1 MQEPQDWS
9 NVQSFWGMK
18 HRAIEPSLPQEVQ
31 QSKECLVCERLL
43 RLQGPTGPRCPQCRW
58 ALACKGGWRVDG
70 RHPVEERRDPPL
82 GRIDEVS
89 DDEPPP
95 KEADEETS
103 GAQGDLQ
110 GEGSE
115 ESVEQPVNVA
125 QEILDGM
132 EPVEDHEDLVEAER
146 GDEERVEEA
155 AGEGED
161 QSMWSDNGRPC
172 GNNIYEVIVIDSD

>member
-1 MQEPQDWS
+1 M
-9 NVQSFWGMK
+9 
-18 HRAIEPSLPQEVQ
+18 
-31 QSKECLVCERLL
+31 
-43 RLQGPTGPRCPQCRW
+43 
-58 ALACKGGWRVDG
+58 DG
-70 RHPVEERRDPPL
+70 RHPVKERRDPPL

-89 DDEPPP
+89 NDEPPP

-103 GAQGDLQ
+103 GAQGGLQ

-125 QEILDGM
+125 QEILDGIK
-132 EPVEDHEDLVEAER
+132 PVEDHEDLVEAEK

-161 QSMWSDNGRPC
+161 QSMWSDNVRPWR
-172 GNNIYEVIVIDSD
+172 NNTYEVIVIDSD